1 MGVLLGYSEVGYRV
15 LLHNKIVVSRNVE
28 IIEKDTK
35 CIGSIFEPGSEG
47 SSDSDSN
54 KTESED
60 SEYFSNNE
68 ESEKENRKEEEINSQ
83 NELRRSTRT
92 KRSPIRYPKLDE
104 TSTIIANVCRLEN
117 PQTFEEAMNSAE
129 KNEWAKAM
137 DREIE
142 VLNKNKTWKLVEKNE
157 DKQAIDVKWVYNRKT
172 GGKYKARL
180 VVRGFQ
186 QKEQLDDLYAPV
198 AKIQTLKTL
207 LAYCCQYELNIRQM
221 DVEAAFLNGTVKS
234 EVYVKQPKGYADG
247 TNKVLYKQGD
257 QSEII
262 DCYVDAD
269 WAGDCNDR
277 KSTTGYVIRLF
288 GNPIYWKSHKQK
300 CVTKASTFAE
310 YVALSEA
317 VSEVKFVKEL
327 VTKLNIKLEKPI
339 KIYEDNVGA
348 IDIAKNGNL
357 TKNSKHIEIHY
368 HFVHESVINKEI
380 EVCKVNTNENVAD
393 IFTKALGKE
402 KHYKLRDMLNII

>member
-221 DVEAAFLNGTVKS
+221 DVEAAFLNGTERMLEFVLMHDFGSVRATSNFGISFSDSFDKRKGAGVMLVHLILS
-234 EVYVKQPKGYADG
+234 GIQQVYVVAFSKGSI
-247 TNKVLYKQGD
+247 VRLLIV
-257 QSEII
+257 II
-262 DCYVDAD
+262 
-269 WAGDCNDR
+269 
-277 KSTTGYVIRLF
+277 L
-288 GNPIYWKSHKQK
+288 
-300 CVTKASTFAE
+300 
-310 YVALSEA
+310 
-317 VSEVKFVKEL
+317 
-327 VTKLNIKLEKPI
+327 
-339 KIYEDNVGA
+339 
-348 IDIAKNGNL
+348 
-357 TKNSKHIEIHY
+357 
-368 HFVHESVINKEI
+368 
-380 EVCKVNTNENVAD
+380 
-393 IFTKALGKE
+393 
-402 KHYKLRDMLNII
+402 